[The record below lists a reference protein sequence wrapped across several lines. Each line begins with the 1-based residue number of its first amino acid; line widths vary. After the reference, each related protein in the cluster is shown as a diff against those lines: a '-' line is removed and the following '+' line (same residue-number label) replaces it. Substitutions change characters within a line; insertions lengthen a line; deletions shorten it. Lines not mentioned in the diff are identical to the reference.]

1 MEKNI
6 GQIDRVLRIL
16 IGAVILW
23 QGVLMSNIILIV
35 LGSVLI
41 LTGLVGKCGI
51 YKMLGV
57 NTCRNCEV
65 PPQKEEAKY

>member
-1 MEKNI
+1 
-6 GQIDRVLRIL
+6 
-16 IGAVILW
+16 
-23 QGVLMSNIILIV
+23 MSNIILIV

-65 PPQKEEAKY
+65 PPQKEEVKY

>member
-23 QGVLMSNIILIV
+23 QGILMSNIILIA

-65 PPQKEEAKY
+65 PAQKEEVKY